1 MLAHDL
7 LTCAACLLC
16 AGTVQASVFA
26 APGVLAPV
34 SAVLKRI
41 ILAVQPSTA
50 ASAATS
56 AATAPSH
63 AAAFTATAATSTSQ
77 AVAYAMPDS
86 TAATATASPCGAP
99 QGRQGQ
105 EEASSSAHGQGQGQ
119 AQGQGQGSPEG
130 QKRPLMFR
138 LEPLLEHAD
147 AACAAVSVVRCLLL
161 RCASGV
167 APPPPSTAA
176 SSTAATSHTLTRV
189 QPLQTL
195 SPKLLEAAQQVYT
208 HAVSPLA
215 LALPQQAVLQQ
226 EFASRD
232 AVECLAVE
240 RLGEVLQRTQQ
251 LFAALG

>member
-7 LTCAACLLC
+7 LTRAVCLLC

-34 SAVLKRI
+34 SAVLKRV

-50 ASAATS
+50 ASAT
-56 AATAPSH
+56 ATATTPSH
-63 AAAFTATAATSTSQ
+63 AAAVTAAAATSTSQ
-77 AVAYAMPDS
+77 AVASAMPDS
-86 TAATATASPCGAP
+86 TAATATTSPCGAP

-119 AQGQGQGSPEG
+119 GQGSPEG
-130 QKRPLMFR
+130 QTRPLMFR

-195 SPKLLEAAQQVYT
+195 SPELLEAAQQVYT

-240 RLGEVLQRTQQ
+240 RLGEVLQHTQQ